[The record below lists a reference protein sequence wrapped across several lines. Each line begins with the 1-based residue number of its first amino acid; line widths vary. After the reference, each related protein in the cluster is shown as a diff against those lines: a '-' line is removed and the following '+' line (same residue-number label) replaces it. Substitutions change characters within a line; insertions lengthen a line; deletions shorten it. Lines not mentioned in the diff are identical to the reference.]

1 MLKAR
6 TKQQRGA
13 ILVCVLTCMLVAT
26 TTVAFAVRGAL
37 RQRRELRS
45 ELQLRQTEW
54 LLDAGVKLAVRR
66 LAESR
71 EYQGE
76 TWQPQRLGDQFQ
88 SAQVTIESA
97 ASTDSDRRLVTVTA
111 AIGDVQG
118 GGRTQRSYQFHY
130 TSIHQ

>member
-1 MLKAR
+1 MSAAR
-6 TKQQRGA
+6 TKQRSGT
-13 ILVCVLTCMLVAT
+13 ILICVMTCMLVAT

-66 LAESR
+66 LTESR
-71 EYQGE
+71 DYQGE
-76 TWQPQRLGDQFQ
+76 TWQPQRLDDQFHA
-88 SAQVTIESA
+88 AQVEIKIA
-97 ASTDSDRRLVTVTA
+97 AQTDSDRHLVTVTA
-111 AIGDVQG
+111 AIGEVQL

-130 TSIHQ
+130 PSIHR